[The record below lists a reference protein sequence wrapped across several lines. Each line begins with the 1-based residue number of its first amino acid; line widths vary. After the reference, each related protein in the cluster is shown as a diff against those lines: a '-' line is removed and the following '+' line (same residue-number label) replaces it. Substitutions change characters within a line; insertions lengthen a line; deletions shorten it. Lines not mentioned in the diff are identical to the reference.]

1 MKTLKEDLY
10 ERKNRRFLDR
20 KTQFHKCISLV
31 EIKNCQEKKKEHEWE
46 QVLPAITIYNK
57 VVICKEMSSKLHNL
71 YQEKFQID
79 QRFKVKM
86 ETIKK
91 T

>member
-31 EIKNCQEKKKEHEWE
+31 EIKNCQEKKK
-46 QVLPAITIYNK
+46 N
-57 VVICKEMSSKLHNL
+57 MSGSKF
-71 YQEKFQID
+71 YQLLQYIIRWLFAK
-79 QRFKVKM
+79 R
-86 ETIKK
+86 
-91 T
+91 